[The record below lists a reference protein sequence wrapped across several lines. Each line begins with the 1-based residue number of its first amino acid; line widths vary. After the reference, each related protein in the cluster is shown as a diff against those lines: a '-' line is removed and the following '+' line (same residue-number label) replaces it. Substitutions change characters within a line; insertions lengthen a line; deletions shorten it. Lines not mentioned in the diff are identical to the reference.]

1 MEAFKFLLALYE
13 KEQVMAMNCEKESE
27 LRDVEQEYLLLTV
40 DRVSTRVE
48 VVIKQKLEMLS
59 LYLFLPTYHIIQ
71 VTSLLK

>member
-1 MEAFKFLLALYE
+1 
-13 KEQVMAMNCEKESE
+13 MAMNCEKESE